1 MTTRDV
7 LRLREF
13 RLLFAGHGVSVLGDR
28 MVAVALAFAVLELGG
43 SASEVGLVLAAAWVP
58 AVASVL
64 VGGVVADRVSRQTV
78 MVSADLLRVASQGT
92 IAALLISGA
101 AEIWM
106 LAALAGVTGAGTG
119 FFSPA
124 ATGLLPE
131 VVPSEGLQPANAL
144 RSTAASVSE
153 ILGPVAA
160 GLLVAAAGAGYAIAA
175 DAATFA
181 ISAACV
187 AALHVA
193 KVTDRKRS
201 AFLSDL
207 RDGWIAV
214 RSRRWVLACIV
225 FFAVANVMWAA
236 WTALGPVVADRD
248 LGGAGPWGTVL
259 GAVGV
264 GALLGS
270 IVATRVR
277 PSRPLVFVA
286 LMEALFVM
294 PLAFLAAGASVPV
307 LALGAALSRRRA
319 DARAVGMGDH
329 APARDPARIAVARGF
344 VRLVRL
350 VRRLPDRPR
359 DLGAAR
365 RGHRHSH
372 GALAR
377 LRPLR
382 RRRGCASG
390 RSGSPATPGA
400 RWGRD
405 LCGIGSA
412 G

>member
-1 MTTRDV
+1 VTTRDV

-13 RLLFAGHGVSVLGDR
+13 RLLFAGHGVSVFGDR

-43 SASEVGLVLAAAWVP
+43 SASEVGLVLAASWVP

-64 VGGVVADRVSRQTV
+64 VGGVISDRVSRQTV
-78 MVSADLLRVASQGT
+78 MVSADVLRVASQGAMAT
-92 IAALLISGA
+92 LLISGA

-131 VVPSEGLQPANAL
+131 VVPSDGLQPANAL

-181 ISAACV
+181 ISAACL
-187 AALHVA
+187 AALRVS

-207 RDGWIAV
+207 RDGWMAV
-214 RSRRWVLACIV
+214 RSRRWVSACIV
-225 FFAVANVMWAA
+225 YAAVANVMWGA

-259 GAVGV
+259 GAVGI

-270 IVATRVR
+270 LVATRVR

-286 LMEALFVM
+286 FMEALFGM

-307 LALGAALSRRRA
+307 LALAAALSGAGLTLGMSVWETTLQREIPPESLSRVA
-319 DARAVGMGDH
+319 SYDWFGSYAVYPIGLAIWGPLAGVIGIH
-329 APARDPARIAVARGF
+329 TALWLASGLFLASLVALLAVPDI
-344 VRLVRL
+344 
-350 VRRLPDRPR
+350 RRLTWSPR
-359 DLGAAR
+359 AK
-365 RGHRHSH
+365 
-372 GALAR
+372 
-377 LRPLR
+377 
-382 RRRGCASG
+382 
-390 RSGSPATPGA
+390 
-400 RWGRD
+400 
-405 LCGIGSA
+405 SA
-412 G
+412 VT

>member
-13 RLLFAGHGVSVLGDR
+13 RLLFAGHGVSVLGNR

-43 SASEVGLVLAAAWVP
+43 SASEVGLVLAASWVP

-64 VGGVVADRVSRQTV
+64 VGGVISDRVSRQTV
-78 MVSADLLRVASQGT
+78 MVSADLLRVASQGAM
-92 IAALLISGA
+92 AALLISGT

-106 LAALAGVTGAGTG
+106 LAALAGVTGAGIG

-131 VVPSEGLQPANAL
+131 VVPAEGLQPANAL

-181 ISAACV
+181 ISAACL

-193 KVTDRKRS
+193 KTTERERVG
-201 AFLSDL
+201 FMSDL
-207 RDGWIAV
+207 RDGWMAV
-214 RSRRWVLACIV
+214 RSRRWVWACIV
-225 FFAVANVMWAA
+225 YAGVANLMWGA
-236 WTALGPVVADRD
+236 WAALGPVVADRD

-270 IVATRVR
+270 LVATRVR

-286 LMEALFVM
+286 FMEALFGL
-294 PLAFLAAGASVPV
+294 PLAFLAAGASVPF
-307 LALGAALSRRRA
+307 LALGAALSGAGLMLGMSVWETTLQREIPPESLSRVA
-319 DARAVGMGDH
+319 SYDWFGSYAVYPIGLAIWGPLAGVIGIH
-329 APARDPARIAVARGF
+329 TALWLASGLFLTALVALVAVPD
-344 VRLVRL
+344 
-350 VRRLPDRPR
+350 VRRLSGFPR
-359 DLGAAR
+359 AQ
-365 RGHRHSH
+365 
-372 GALAR
+372 
-377 LRPLR
+377 
-382 RRRGCASG
+382 
-390 RSGSPATPGA
+390 SPVA
-400 RWGRD
+400 
-405 LCGIGSA
+405 
-412 G
+412 

>member
-1 MTTRDV
+1 VTTRDV
-7 LRLREF
+7 LGLREF
-13 RLLFAGHGVSVLGDR
+13 RLLFAGHGVSVFGDR

-43 SASEVGLVLAAAWVP
+43 SASEVGLVLAASWVP

-64 VGGVVADRVSRQTV
+64 VGGVISDRVSRQTV
-78 MVSADLLRVASQGT
+78 MVSADLLRVASQGAMAT
-92 IAALLISGA
+92 LLISGA

-131 VVPSEGLQPANAL
+131 VVPSDGLQPANAL

-181 ISAACV
+181 ISATCL
-187 AALHVA
+187 AALRVP

-207 RDGWIAV
+207 RDGWMAV
-214 RSRRWVLACIV
+214 RSRRWVSACIV
-225 FFAVANVMWAA
+225 YAAVANVMWGA

-259 GAVGV
+259 GAVGI

-270 IVATRVR
+270 LVATRVR

-286 LMEALFVM
+286 FMEALFGM
-294 PLAFLAAGASVPV
+294 PLAFLAAGAPIPV
-307 LALGAALSRRRA
+307 LALGAALSGAGLTLGMSVWETTLQREIPPESLSRVA
-319 DARAVGMGDH
+319 SYDWFGSYAVYPIGLAIWGPLAGVIGIH
-329 APARDPARIAVARGF
+329 TALWLASGLFLASLVALLAVPDI
-344 VRLVRL
+344 
-350 VRRLPDRPR
+350 RRLTWSPR
-359 DLGAAR
+359 AQ
-365 RGHRHSH
+365 
-372 GALAR
+372 
-377 LRPLR
+377 
-382 RRRGCASG
+382 
-390 RSGSPATPGA
+390 TPVA
-400 RWGRD
+400 
-405 LCGIGSA
+405 
-412 G
+412 